1 MSRDKAP
8 SRGATKVGQ
17 AKQLERYRLLVDSVQ
32 DYAIFLLDT
41 GGHIATWNA
50 GARRFKG
57 YQDHEIIGQHFSVF
71 YPEVDRQADK
81 PGRELKEAIEL
92 GRVEDEGWRLRKDGS
107 RFWASVVITALFDNK
122 GELQGFAKVTR
133 DLTERKAMEDALEQA
148 NADLKRQQSELL
160 LLNQAKDEFIS
171 LASHQLRT
179 PATGVKQYLG
189 MILQGFAGE
198 VPPKAL
204 GYIAKAYASNERQIA
219 LVNDMLRVAQVD
231 AGRLVLRRAV
241 VDMAQLARDVVAEQ
255 TDALERRQQ
264 HVELKL
270 PDQLVVEV
278 DGDRLRM
285 VIENL
290 VDNAS
295 KYTPEGGTLTVALR
309 SAGNW
314 LQIIVSDTGVGI
326 EADDVDKLFTK
337 FTRIDNTLSE
347 SVGGSGL
354 GLYWANKI
362 VELHGGNVGV
372 DSTPGEGTTFTIQ
385 VPTGG
390 SNA

>member
-32 DYAIFLLDT
+32 DYA
-41 GGHIATWNA
+41 
-50 GARRFKG
+50 
-57 YQDHEIIGQHFSVF
+57 
-71 YPEVDRQADK
+71 
-81 PGRELKEAIEL
+81 
-92 GRVEDEGWRLRKDGS
+92 
-107 RFWASVVITALFDNK
+107 
-122 GELQGFAKVTR
+122 
-133 DLTERKAMEDALEQA
+133 
-148 NADLKRQQSELL
+148 
-160 LLNQAKDEFIS
+160 
-171 LASHQLRT
+171 
-179 PATGVKQYLG
+179 
-189 MILQGFAGE
+189 
-198 VPPKAL
+198 
-204 GYIAKAYASNERQIA
+204 
-219 LVNDMLRVAQVD
+219 MLRVAQVD

-241 VDMAQLARDVVAEQ
+241 VDMAQLVRDVVAEQ